1 MIKRYA
7 QSIGLTRLS
16 FSKKNS
22 GGFTLVELLIVL
34 GIFALLTGVVLGN
47 YRTYDSNA
55 LFANAS
61 EDIVLALRQAQV
73 YGAGA
78 KENSVVCTGGTK
90 FECSYGVYFSKV
102 GTYANGITVF
112 ADNNSN
118 RVYDIASDPIVTG
131 TSVVWPANISVTD
144 LKCGGTDC
152 SLDVASATFRRPNPD
167 AFIADVAVA
176 NSSLPSPYNLL
187 TITLTDSK
195 AAKTAIVKIT
205 RAGQISIQ

>member
-1 MIKRYA
+1 M
-7 QSIGLTRLS
+7 GLARLS

-22 GGFTLVELLIVL
+22 SGFTLVELLIVL

-78 KENSVVCTGGTK
+78 KENTAVCDGGTK
-90 FECSYGVYFSKV
+90 FECAYGVHFSTV
-102 GTYANGITVF
+102 SPASNGITVF
-112 ADNNSN
+112 ADNNNN
-118 RVYDIASDPIVTG
+118 RVFDGGDLVVAG
-131 TSVVWPANISVTD
+131 TSVTWPTNISVTD
-144 LKCGGTDC
+144 LKCGGIDC
-152 SLDVASATFRRPNPD
+152 SLNVASATFRRPNPD

-195 AAKTAIVKIT
+195 AGKTAIVKIT